1 MTLLRP
7 ARDNGAVGL
16 FTASRSA
23 RTIAALAAIAVAVA
37 GAIWGTHV
45 AGGPDSYCY
54 LSQAEL
60 FASGH
65 VAHEEPLAAT
75 ARWEHAADAF
85 IPVGHVP
92 AARQPDASVPMCSPG
107 YPLAMAAVR
116 VVGGRIA
123 MFAIVPLCGAIAVWL
138 TFVLGCRIAGASA
151 GAIAAVLLSASPAF
165 LYQVVQPMSDV
176 PAATAWIA
184 ALVAVTR
191 ASFSTSLT
199 AAMLGGV
206 VTGIALLVRPNLVP
220 LAGVVALVVFTIQ
233 PIPFRRV
240 MRTWLAFGIGLLPS
254 VLTVAMLQNV
264 MYGGPLKSGYGDL
277 SFLFKVEHVWP
288 NLQRYPLW
296 LLETETPIVLLALLA
311 PRLTRDSLTR
321 RRALW
326 LLGFTAAVFACYIPY
341 EVFDAWWFLR
351 FVLPAYP
358 PLLVLT
364 AAALVWLVERTT
376 WQWRTVTYAAVMA
389 VAIVMVRESIHR
401 HAFGLWEFERRFQL
415 AGEYVAARLPPNA
428 IVITG
433 QESGSVRFYSNRA
446 TMVWRA
452 LRPDG
457 LDNAMTFARAN
468 GYRPYLLIETG
479 EQQEFVDQFA
489 DTSPLGGLGW
499 PPLVD
504 INHMLK
510 IYDPDDFS
518 RYRSGERITTERVW
532 TKRERA
538 LSRFRF

>member
-1 MTLLRP
+1 
-7 ARDNGAVGL
+7 
-16 FTASRSA
+16 
-23 RTIAALAAIAVAVA
+23 
-37 GAIWGTHV
+37 
-45 AGGPDSYCY
+45 
-54 LSQAEL
+54 
-60 FASGH
+60 
-65 VAHEEPLAAT
+65 
-75 ARWEHAADAF
+75 
-85 IPVGHVP
+85 
-92 AARQPDASVPMCSPG
+92 
-107 YPLAMAAVR
+107 MAAVR
-116 VVGGRIA
+116 IIGGRIA

-138 TFVLGCRIAGASA
+138 TFVLGRRIAGSSA

-176 PAATAWIA
+176 PAATAWVA
-184 ALVAVTR
+184 ALVTVTR
-191 ASFSTSLT
+191 ASFSTSLA
-199 AAMLGGV
+199 AAMLGGIV
-206 VTGIALLVRPNLVP
+206 SGLALLVRPNLVP
-220 LAGVVALVVFTIQ
+220 LAAVVALVVFTIR

-240 MRTWLAFGIGLLPS
+240 MRTWVAFGIGLLPS
-254 VLTVAMLQNV
+254 VVTVAMLQNA

-277 SFLFKVEHVWP
+277 SFLFKIEHVWP

-311 PRLTRDSLTR
+311 PRLTRDALTR

-326 LLGFTAAVFACYIPY
+326 LLGFAAAVFACYIPY

-364 AAALVWLVERTT
+364 AAALVWLVERRT
-376 WQWRTVTYAAVMA
+376 WPWRGVAYAAVMA

-433 QESGSVRFYSNRA
+433 QESGSVRFYSNRD

-452 LRPDG
+452 LPSDG
-457 LDNAMTFARAN
+457 LENAMTFARAN

-489 DTSPLGGLGW
+489 GKSPLGGLGW
-499 PPLVD
+499 PPRVD

-510 IYDPDDFS
+510 IYDPEDFS
-518 RYRSGERITTERVW
+518 RYRSGERITTERIW
-532 TKRERA
+532 TKKERA
-538 LSRFRF
+538 LSRFGF

>member
-1 MTLLRP
+1 MT
-7 ARDNGAVGL
+7 VGS
-16 FTASRSA
+16 SRSA
-23 RTIAALAAIAVAVA
+23 RTIAVLAAIAVAVA

-65 VAHEEPLAAT
+65 VAHEEHLASI

-92 AARQPDASVPMCSPG
+92 AARQPGASVPMCSPG

-116 VVGGRIA
+116 IIGGRIA
-123 MFAIVPLCGAIAVWL
+123 MFAIVPLCGAMAVWL
-138 TFVLGCRIAGASA
+138 TFVLGRRIAGASA

-184 ALVAVTR
+184 ALVTVTR
-191 ASFSTSLT
+191 ASFSTSLA
-199 AAMLGGV
+199 AAMLGGI

-220 LAGVVALVVFTIQ
+220 LAGVLASVVFTIR

-240 MRTWLAFGIGLLPS
+240 MHIWVAFGIGLLPS
-254 VLTVAMLQNV
+254 VLTVAMLQNA

-277 SFLFKVEHVWP
+277 SFLFKIEHVWP
-288 NLQRYPLW
+288 NLQRYPPW

-311 PRLTRDSLTR
+311 PRLAPDALTR
-321 RRALW
+321 RRAFW

-364 AAALVWLVERTT
+364 AAALVWLIERRT
-376 WQWRTVTYAAVMA
+376 WPWRGVAYAAVMA

-433 QESGSVRFYSNRA
+433 QESGSVRFYSNRD

-452 LRPDG
+452 LPSDG
-457 LDNAMTFARAN
+457 LDNAMTFARTN

-489 DTSPLGGLGW
+489 GKSPLGGLGW
-499 PPLVD
+499 PARVD

-510 IYDPDDFS
+510 IYDPEDFS
-518 RYRSGERITTERVW
+518 RYRSGERIPTERIW
-532 TKRERA
+532 TKKERA
-538 LSRFRF
+538 LSRFGF

>member
-1 MTLLRP
+1 
-7 ARDNGAVGL
+7 
-16 FTASRSA
+16 
-23 RTIAALAAIAVAVA
+23 
-37 GAIWGTHV
+37 
-45 AGGPDSYCY
+45 
-54 LSQAEL
+54 
-60 FASGH
+60 
-65 VAHEEPLAAT
+65 
-75 ARWEHAADAF
+75 
-85 IPVGHVP
+85 
-92 AARQPDASVPMCSPG
+92 
-107 YPLAMAAVR
+107 
-116 VVGGRIA
+116 
-123 MFAIVPLCGAIAVWL
+123 
-138 TFVLGCRIAGASA
+138 
-151 GAIAAVLLSASPAF
+151 
-165 LYQVVQPMSDV
+165 
-176 PAATAWIA
+176 
-184 ALVAVTR
+184 
-191 ASFSTSLT
+191 
-199 AAMLGGV
+199 
-206 VTGIALLVRPNLVP
+206 
-220 LAGVVALVVFTIQ
+220 
-233 PIPFRRV
+233 
-240 MRTWLAFGIGLLPS
+240 
-254 VLTVAMLQNV
+254 
-264 MYGGPLKSGYGDL
+264 
-277 SFLFKVEHVWP
+277 
-288 NLQRYPLW
+288 
-296 LLETETPIVLLALLA
+296 
-311 PRLTRDSLTR
+311 
-321 RRALW
+321 
-326 LLGFTAAVFACYIPY
+326 
-341 EVFDAWWFLR
+341 
-351 FVLPAYP
+351 
-358 PLLVLT
+358 LLVLT

-376 WQWRTVTYAAVMA
+376 WQWRAVTSAAVMA